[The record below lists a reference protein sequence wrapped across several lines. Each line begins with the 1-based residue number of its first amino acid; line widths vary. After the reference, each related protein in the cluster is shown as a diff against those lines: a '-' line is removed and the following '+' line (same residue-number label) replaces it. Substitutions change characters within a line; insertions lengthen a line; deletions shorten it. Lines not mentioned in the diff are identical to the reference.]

1 MAILINKLMNI
12 VVSNSPNI
20 PSGPEAGLASAGTY
34 TPDVVNR
41 WFFPTVGGEG
51 GAIYLD
57 HNGTRWTLYS
67 SYGPTVDQSDPCDVS
82 VQPWE
87 AVWPS
92 PMVVALES
100 TCDPRFD
107 MHAHG
112 DECGEDRFRRLR
124 LLGYI

>member
-1 MAILINKLMNI
+1 MNI

-34 TPDVVNR
+34 TPDAVNR

-57 HNGTRWTLYS
+57 HNETRWTLYS

-82 VQPWE
+82 VKPWE

-100 TCDPRFD
+100 TCDPAFNNFAED
-107 MHAHG
+107 N
-112 DECGEDRFRRLR
+112 ECGEDRHRRLR

>member
-1 MAILINKLMNI
+1 MNI

-34 TPDVVNR
+34 TPDGDIVNR

-57 HNGTRWTLYS
+57 HNETRWTLYS
-67 SYGPTVDQSDPCDVS
+67 SYGPTVEQSDPCDVS

-92 PMVVALES
+92 PMVVES

-107 MHAHG
+107 RHAYG

-124 LLGYI
+124 HLGYV

>member
-1 MAILINKLMNI
+1 MNI

-20 PSGPEAGLASAGTY
+20 PGGAEAGLASTGTY
-34 TPDVVNR
+34 LPNGVNS
-41 WFFPTVGGEG
+41 WYISTVGGEG
-51 GAIYLD
+51 GAIYLQ
-57 HNGTRWTLYS
+57 HNGTGWELSS
-67 SYGPTVDQSDPCDVS
+67 SYAVVIVQSDPCDVS

-87 AVWPS
+87 AAWPS
-92 PMVVALES
+92 PMAVALES

-107 MHAHG
+107 RHAYG